1 MPEYIIHQAGK
12 KRKASSQ
19 VVEDLP
25 EGQIRPPPPP
35 PAVSFMGMQT
45 PQQDETT
52 EQTGN
57 DDDANMKFSL
67 HPDDPLNFLKLSAS
81 LRLLMKHK
89 ISDYDISQ
97 ADQLI
102 REYGTELITVFPLVI
117 LFCFVR

>member
-1 MPEYIIHQAGK
+1 
-12 KRKASSQ
+12 
-19 VVEDLP
+19 
-25 EGQIRPPPPP
+25 
-35 PAVSFMGMQT
+35 MGMRT

-52 EQTGN
+52 EQTGD

-67 HPDDPLNFLKLSAS
+67 YPDDPLNFLKLSAS

-102 REYGTELITVFPLVI
+102 CEYGTELIMVFPLVI